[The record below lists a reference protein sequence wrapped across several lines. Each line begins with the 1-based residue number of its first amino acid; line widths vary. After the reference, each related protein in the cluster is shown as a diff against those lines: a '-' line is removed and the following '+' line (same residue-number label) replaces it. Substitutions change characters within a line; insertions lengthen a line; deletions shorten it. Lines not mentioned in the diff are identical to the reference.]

1 MRTIGRSLHKLLKP
15 LAQKSGFADGRIF
28 SQWGQIVGEE
38 IAKKARPQK
47 LSNGT
52 LTLSVSNGAVAM
64 EIQHQAMHLMERI
77 NRHFGYKA
85 VKSLRPVQTYMELE
99 PALQT
104 QAQTQVP
111 TPDKG
116 AQVRAEAQT
125 RTVRDETLRAA
136 LTRLGSYIEMQNSKS
151 KTS

>member
-15 LAQKSGFADGRIF
+15 LAQKNGFSDGRIF
-28 SQWGQIVGEE
+28 SQWRQIVGEE
-38 IAKKARPQK
+38 LAAKARPQK

-64 EIQHQAMHLMERI
+64 EVQHQAMQLMERI
-77 NRHFGYKA
+77 NRHFGFKA
-85 VKSLRPVQTYMELE
+85 VKSLRPVQTYMDIE
-99 PALQT
+99 PAT
-104 QAQTQVP
+104 ASESI

-116 AQVRAEAQT
+116 AQTRAEAQT
-125 RTVRDETLRAA
+125 KDIKDDTLRQA
-136 LTRLGSYIEMQNSKS
+136 LSRLGSYVEMQNSKS